1 MRTRSVARSEAAAPR
16 TLVSLPDEELQ
27 QVIAACC
34 FTGDGAPLFEV
45 VKGLG
50 CLSKRM
56 RQQLHRLRPVVGVRS
71 LAVVQRPK
79 HEPWRVTL
87 LYDGNLTAAVLEQA
101 RQGRVCTINASLCKL
116 HPTEAERVVTDLLGA
131 GGSLHELDLSGAGLK
146 GTWAAIFGE
155 APVSSAVLR
164 ALYLNPNPN
173 PNPNLNLNRSPN
185 PSPSANPSPN
195 RRKRPRSAR
204 VDRQAP
210 PAWLGVK
217 GRGRARVGV

>member
-1 MRTRSVARSEAAAPR
+1 MRTRSVARAEAAAPR

-27 QVIAACC
+27 QVIAACR
-34 FTGDGAPLFEV
+34 FTGDGAPLFDV

-71 LAVVQRPK
+71 LAVVQRTN
-79 HEPWRVTL
+79 HDPWRVTL
-87 LYDGNLTAAVLEQA
+87 LYEGDLTAAVLEQA
-101 RQGRVCTINASLCKL
+101 RQGHVCTINASLCKL

-131 GGSLHELDLSGAGLK
+131 GASLHELDLSGAGLK

-164 ALYLNPNPN
+164 ALYLNPNLN
-173 PNPNLNLNRSPN
+173 P
-185 PSPSANPSPN
+185 
-195 RRKRPRSAR
+195 
-204 VDRQAP
+204 
-210 PAWLGVK
+210 
-217 GRGRARVGV
+217 

>member
-1 MRTRSVARSEAAAPR
+1 MRTRSVARAEAAAPP

-56 RQQLHRLRPVVGVRS
+56 RQQLHRLRPVIGVRS
-71 LAVVQRPK
+71 LAVVQRPN
-79 HEPWRVTL
+79 HDPWRVTL
-87 LYDGNLTAAVLEQA
+87 LYEGDLTAAVLEQA
-101 RQGRVCTINASLCKL
+101 RQGRVCTINGSLRKL
-116 HPTEAERVVTDLLGA
+116 HPAEAERVVTDLLGA

-155 APVSSAVLR
+155 APVRSAVLR
-164 ALYLNPNPN
+164 ALYLNLCKLSGPLPEPNPN
-173 PNPNLNLNRSPN
+173 PNPNPD
-185 PSPSANPSPN
+185 PHANP
-195 RRKRPRSAR
+195 KQAR
-204 VDRQAP
+204 CP
-210 PAWLGVK
+210 S
-217 GRGRARVGV
+217 